1 MLETVVVVPVLQ
13 ARVALSE
20 ILARIRKEGGQATP
34 VVVGSYRRPEAVG
47 PGQRRERRLGFAGGE
62 VGGVVVAT
70 ASSVAK
76 PASHCVDHRT

>member
-1 MLETVVVVPVLQ
+1 MLETVVVAPVFQ
-13 ARVALSE
+13 ARAALSE
-20 ILARIRKEGGQATP
+20 ILARFREGGGQATP
-34 VVVGSYRRPEAVG
+34 VVEGSYRRPEAVG